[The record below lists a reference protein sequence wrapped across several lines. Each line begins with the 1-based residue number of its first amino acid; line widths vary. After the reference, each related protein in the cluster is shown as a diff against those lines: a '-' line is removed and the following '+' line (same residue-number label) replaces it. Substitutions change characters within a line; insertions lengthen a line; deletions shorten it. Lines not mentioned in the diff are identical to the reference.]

1 MHSLPPTKFS
11 PSAAYN
17 RGMQTHNGV
26 MWPAAQYAGLLKFYF
41 YVPLYFLSP
50 TISAAAAGIA
60 DIFHG
65 AYNYIFGP
73 PEPTY
78 DQGPPAGVELGRP
91 RTINPFAHEP
101 PPFGHMPPGYA
112 AGQPSANW
120 GSPPPPQGYGQ
131 PNTMPYGSENQGVIL
146 THLK

>member
-1 MHSLPPTKFS
+1 MFLYIF
-11 PSAAYN
+11 Y
-17 RGMQTHNGV
+17 
-26 MWPAAQYAGLLKFYF
+26 LLLF
-41 YVPLYFLSP
+41 
-50 TISAAAAGIA
+50 SAAAAGIA

-101 PPFGHMPPGYA
+101 PPFGRMPPAGYA

-120 GSPPPPQGYGQ
+120 GAPPPPPQGYGQ
-131 PNTMPYGSENQGVIL
+131 PNTMPYGSENQGVAFK
-146 THLK
+146 HFK